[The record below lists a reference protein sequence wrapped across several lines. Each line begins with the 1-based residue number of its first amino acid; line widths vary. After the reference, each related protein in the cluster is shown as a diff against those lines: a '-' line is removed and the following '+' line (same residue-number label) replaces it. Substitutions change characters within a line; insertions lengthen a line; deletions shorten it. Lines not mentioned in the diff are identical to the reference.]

1 MSFANHNILD
11 IALSII
17 PPTVVQIRK
26 TVKTEDNDYGQ
37 VTASYTEWV
46 DVYGIVEPGSES
58 NEHVHG
64 IDFSKKRVS
73 IWLRGVDLTGTHIQE
88 APDQIRYV
96 GRIYNVVDV
105 DDWFAY
111 DNYRKCD
118 CVEATNL
125 APEQKV
131 TANKTEKPIASGS
144 STTPSAPASAP
155 EPYKPNTIFCPPT
168 ETSAEEAGEP
178 PKQETTTQTAPTKP
192 KIRF

>member
-26 TVKTEDNDYGQ
+26 AVKTEDNAYGQ
-37 VTASYTEWV
+37 VSASYTEWV
-46 DVYGIVEPGSES
+46 DVYGIVEPGSET

-105 DDWFAY
+105 DDWFSY

-125 APEQKV
+125 PPEQKV
-131 TANKTEKPIASGS
+131 KPTADKADVKPH
-144 STTPSAPASAP
+144 SAPAQAHSAP
-155 EPYKPNTIFCPPT
+155 YRPNTIFCPP
-168 ETSAEEAGEP
+168 AEPAEGDTGKPE
-178 PKQETTTQTAPTKP
+178 KQEDTVQPPPTKP